1 MVQSHGTIFIWQS
14 TISETSHAFEE
25 CFALIKIAL
34 IYAKILQST
43 EMLRLLQKWIW
54 KTSAQLPG
62 IAYEKFFNKT
72 CLDIDIFT
80 AVASYNHRQNI
91 WHKR

>member
-43 EMLRLLQKWIW
+43 EMLRLLQK
-54 KTSAQLPG
+54 
-62 IAYEKFFNKT
+62 
-72 CLDIDIFT
+72 
-80 AVASYNHRQNI
+80 
-91 WHKR
+91 